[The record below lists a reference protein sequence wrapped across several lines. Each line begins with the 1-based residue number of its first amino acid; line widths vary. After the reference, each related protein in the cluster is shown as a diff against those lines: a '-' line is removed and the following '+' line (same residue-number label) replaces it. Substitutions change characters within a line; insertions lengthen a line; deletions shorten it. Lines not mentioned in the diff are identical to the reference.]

1 MSHVLEDLRRVF
13 PKKSLLL
20 QTYMLGCFYLIHQQ
34 LNVDEKKKEKQYMP
48 IWRSKLIEN
57 QHQRHLK
64 QFQLKILIDQQIPL
78 KPQQTKLSGLMEF
91 RTPQFVGFQN
101 MNQSNQTLQVHSLQI
116 DSKHIQN
123 FSLDD
128 LSTIQSEFIP
138 DLQVDL
144 QVKKSVDMTQSCIF

>member
-1 MSHVLEDLRRVF
+1 MPHVLEDLRRVF

-34 LNVDEKKKEKQYMP
+34 LNCDEKKKEKQTMP

-78 KPQQTKLSGLMEF
+78 KPQLKSSYGLMEF
-91 RTPQFVGFQN
+91 RTPQFVGFPNLEQPN
-101 MNQSNQTLQVHSLQI
+101 STSQVHTLQI
-116 DSKHIQN
+116 DSKQIQN

-128 LSTIQSEFIP
+128 LSTIESEFVP
-138 DLQVDL
+138 DLKTDL
-144 QVKKSVDMTQSCIF
+144 QIQKSVDMTQSCIF

>member
-1 MSHVLEDLRRVF
+1 MPHVLEDLRRVF
-13 PKKSLLL
+13 PKKSFLL

-34 LNVDEKKKEKQYMP
+34 LNVDEKKKEKQTMP

-78 KPQQTKLSGLMEF
+78 KPRHKSSYGLMEF
-91 RTPQFVGFQN
+91 RTPQFVEFPN
-101 MNQSNQTLQVHSLQI
+101 LKSPNTTSQVHTLQI
-116 DSKHIQN
+116 DSKQIQN

-128 LSTIQSEFIP
+128 LSTIESEFVP
-138 DLQVDL
+138 DLKTDLQV
-144 QVKKSVDMTQSCIF
+144 QKSVDMTQSCIF